1 MALEYSEIMAATAM
15 FYTNRELDAACETEA
30 TLIEWIGEA
39 KNKADKNVEYG
50 SSKSAF
56 VNYMGQSIGSLDDKK
71 KKDLLTNAV
80 QGISAAKAIKVW
92 LHRDHGET
100 SDVKA
105 DTVYLTGNVWPQKVS
120 KFRISAFGFDD
131 YNASDFIVKTKDKH
145 YFGCSLKK
153 KPKPNSADP
162 TLINKAFDTILNG
175 SKFDHIKKDIT
186 RIRSEYFAGLVRQAH
201 EDKILAIP
209 ESEIK
214 LGDKELFEAK
224 TRDKD
229 IFERAYINTR
239 GSVKHGYNNE
249 KAPDAMI
256 KFVNADL
263 AKPDNIL
270 YKLLIGHMKNEGELF
285 ANTLINLVLKVN
297 LYDELSAKK
306 NLSKYTFGFALVT
319 GIGNVTKIPKS
330 DPARYKP
337 NLSPAK
343 AIDLH
348 TILCG
353 LTDLAANNK
362 PYVIAVDYDKKEDTN
377 AAKVFFKLSKAGV
390 PILDM
395 ELRYKGTFTA
405 QPQFFATIT
414 SEFKTILTDK
424 CLVPNPDGN
433 T

>member
-15 FYTNRELDAACETEA
+15 FYTNSELDAACETEA
-30 TLIEWIGEA
+30 TLIEWVGEA

-56 VNYMGQSIGSLDDKK
+56 VSYMGQSIGSLDEKK

-92 LHRDHGET
+92 LHRDHGEK

-105 DTVYLTGNVWPQKVS
+105 DTVYLTGNVWPDKVK

-131 YNASDFIVKTKDKH
+131 YNASDFIIKTKDKH

-175 SKFDHIKKDIT
+175 PKFKNIIEDIT
-186 RIRSEYFAGLVRQAH
+186 RIRSEYFAGLVRQAQ

-256 KFVNADL
+256 KFVNEDL
-263 AKPDNIL
+263 AKKNNIL
-270 YKLLIGHMKNEGELF
+270 YKLLIEHMQNEGELF

-297 LYDELSAKK
+297 LYDELAANKK
-306 NLSKYTFGFALVT
+306 LKDYNFGFGLIT
-319 GIGNVTKIPKS
+319 GVGTVTKIAKT
-330 DPARYKP
+330 DPAEYKTT
-337 NLSPAK
+337 LSPGK
-343 AIDLH
+343 WIELH

-353 LTDLAANNK
+353 LRQLSANK
-362 PYVIAVDYDKKEDTN
+362 QPYKIDVDFDKKANSN
-377 AAKVFFKLSKAGV
+377 AAKVFFILSKDNT
-390 PILDM
+390 PILNM

-414 SEFKTILTDK
+414 PEFRSILVDD
-424 CLVPNPDGN
+424 CLVSAPPP
-433 T
+433 

>member
-15 FYTNRELDAACETEA
+15 FYTNSELDAACETEA
-30 TLIEWIGEA
+30 TLIEWVGEA

-56 VNYMGQSIGSLDDKK
+56 VSYMGQSIGSLDEKK

-92 LHRDHGET
+92 LHRDHGEK

-105 DTVYLTGNVWPQKVS
+105 DTVYLTGNVWPDKVK

-131 YNASDFIVKTKDKH
+131 YNASDFIIKTKDKH

-175 SKFDHIKKDIT
+175 PKFKNIIEDIT
-186 RIRSEYFAGLVRQAH
+186 RIRSEYFAGLVRQAQ

-256 KFVNADL
+256 KFVNEDL
-263 AKPDNIL
+263 AKKNNIL
-270 YKLLIGHMKNEGELF
+270 YKLLIEHMQNEGELF

-319 GIGNVTKIPKS
+319 GIGNVTKKS
-330 DPARYKP
+330 NQFKP
-337 NLSPAK
+337 NLLPGK

-353 LTDLAANNK
+353 LTDLAANK
-362 PYVIAVDYDKKEDTN
+362 QPYVISVDYDKKENTN
-377 AAKVFFKLSKAGV
+377 AAKVFFKLSKADV

-395 ELRYKGTFTA
+395 QLRYKGTFTA

-414 SEFKTILTDK
+414 SEFKTILTEK